1 MNPEDATA
9 KRGDSLPSFDPRRHT
24 SPDAPIEVMHV
35 ITSLDVGGAETVL
48 TRLVTGD
55 SAGPVSH
62 RVVSLKSGGALRA
75 NLEEAGIPVHGLG
88 IEGIGDVLGG
98 LVRLV
103 RIIRLEKPAVVH
115 GWLYHAVL
123 LATLA
128 LALSGRRSRTRLVWG
143 VRCSDMDMRRYAWS
157 ARYVAKPLPF
167 LSSKTDLVTYNSEAG
182 RAVHERIGYRPPGY
196 RVVPNGVDVDR
207 FRPRPN
213 ERSAVRAE
221 MGLGDEHFVV
231 GMCARVDPMKDHENF
246 VKAAVVFAATAPEAR
261 FVLVGAGTDRQRS
274 RLDRMIAASGIEE
287 RFVRLGQRRDIGR
300 IHAAL
305 DVATLS
311 SAFGEG
317 FSNVLAEAMACGVP
331 CVATDVGDSASIV
344 SDTGLVVPPRNA
356 EALAAAWDSLRREGC
371 DRRVELGTAARR
383 RVASRYGLAAMM
395 EAHRALY
402 GELVVSGGTRGRRSG
417 ADPRPLGDRLAR
429 NAESTLRPI
438 DAQQSDRPAGSDTRR
453 RVRTALLIAATA
465 VCMVLAIRA
474 VDLGAVGEALGGVD
488 PRHVALAVVMLL
500 CNAFVAMVRFRYL
513 LGGFGY
519 SPAWQRLVAAF
530 SVGLLGNQFVLN
542 FIGQSLGRAGV
553 LVSSGVPFG
562 ATVIATFFERLLAA
576 ALLGTA
582 GLIAA
587 WYLLPHFGFDFS
599 HGGAYFVS
607 LVGGMTL
614 AAAVAGL
621 AVSRRGTAAR
631 AVAVAARGV
640 RRFWR
645 VGLLT
650 IVAHCFMLASYVVAL
665 FALGHE
671 TLTPEIVAAAII
683 VTFAAGLPFS
693 LGGWGIRELSAVA
706 AFGAVGVDPPMAL
719 AAGLLVGV
727 CSFVVNLVVACPG
740 LLLLPGRVPES
751 PVKVDPASP
760 DWDARLVVG
769 CAALAAVTI
778 FFQMRVQGGDGLVT
792 ANFADLLAL
801 IGLGSFL
808 LLAIRSRD
816 RFSGLPRPLIAALI
830 LLSLLFAYGLLLG
843 YANFGATPWALLNR
857 GFGWLVI
864 LGYVALGLAV
874 AMLDAERARWLILRV
889 LVAAGTVV
897 AVLQLVFL
905 VFLKFGFP
913 PPEEVLTYPL
923 EGYAYNVNTFGFQMA
938 MTALAAILAHRF
950 GVLGSDRRWLVAVLF
965 LTGLVVF
972 FTGSRTALGMFAVLL
987 VLSVAFASPQ
997 ERHRTLGAVLVATV
1011 FVALAAAAIA
1021 NIPLLDNAPGTGAFP
1036 IRGVQSVV
1044 GSDSVRWV
1052 TFADGWR
1059 YWLERPLF
1067 GHGLGA
1073 YVAGQLAEKGHY
1085 LVFHSVPIWLMAEMG
1100 AVGLATGLAAF
1111 GWLALGAWRL
1121 MRDPRSRDWGVG
1133 LVMAL
1138 ICWGAGN
1145 LVHDFAF
1152 QRLFWFFAAFAFGCA
1167 AAEHVAA
1174 RRRFGTEPS
1183 RERDAARPGW
1193 NLNDSR
1199 DANAEL
1205 PEGGSGN
1212 MKRRLMIVVTE
1223 DWYLWSHRIG
1233 LAMAARDAG
1242 YEVTVVT
1249 RVGEYGDRIRA
1260 LGLGLVDVDFARG
1273 RLSPWANLGTV
1284 RVLCDVYRRWAPDLV
1299 HHVALKPVV
1308 LGSVAAA
1315 RTGVPAVVNALTGL
1329 GTVLL
1334 SDHPKARVARPILRP
1349 ALGWA
1354 LRRPR
1359 SCAVV
1364 QNLENTKFVESLGVP
1379 PDRISL
1385 VRGAGVD
1392 IRRFRPA
1399 PEHEGTIRVTMVS
1412 RLLRDKGV
1420 REFVEA
1426 ASLVNALRQ
1435 DVTFTLVGAPDEENP
1450 TSFSLE
1456 EVQSWHADGVVEWWG
1471 QRNDV
1476 EEILARSHVAV
1487 LPTYGEGIPLTLLE
1501 AAACGRP
1508 IVATD
1513 VPGCREVVRHEGN
1526 GLLVP
1531 ARDARALAEA
1541 IVSLVDDPARRAAM
1555 GAEGR
1560 RRAETEFA
1568 AERIHAET
1576 LRVYER
1582 ALASAGA

>member
-1 MNPEDATA
+1 M
-9 KRGDSLPSFDPRRHT
+9 
-24 SPDAPIEVMHV
+24 
-35 ITSLDVGGAETVL
+35 
-48 TRLVTGD
+48 
-55 SAGPVSH
+55 
-62 RVVSLKSGGALRA
+62 
-75 NLEEAGIPVHGLG
+75 
-88 IEGIGDVLGG
+88 
-98 LVRLV
+98 
-103 RIIRLEKPAVVH
+103 
-115 GWLYHAVL
+115 
-123 LATLA
+123 
-128 LALSGRRSRTRLVWG
+128 
-143 VRCSDMDMRRYAWS
+143 
-157 ARYVAKPLPF
+157 
-167 LSSKTDLVTYNSEAG
+167 
-182 RAVHERIGYRPPGY
+182 
-196 RVVPNGVDVDR
+196 
-207 FRPRPN
+207 
-213 ERSAVRAE
+213 
-221 MGLGDEHFVV
+221 
-231 GMCARVDPMKDHENF
+231 
-246 VKAAVVFAATAPEAR
+246 
-261 FVLVGAGTDRQRS
+261 
-274 RLDRMIAASGIEE
+274 
-287 RFVRLGQRRDIGR
+287 
-300 IHAAL
+300 
-305 DVATLS
+305 
-311 SAFGEG
+311 
-317 FSNVLAEAMACGVP
+317 
-331 CVATDVGDSASIV
+331 
-344 SDTGLVVPPRNA
+344 
-356 EALAAAWDSLRREGC
+356 
-371 DRRVELGTAARR
+371 
-383 RVASRYGLAAMM
+383 
-395 EAHRALY
+395 
-402 GELVVSGGTRGRRSG
+402 
-417 ADPRPLGDRLAR
+417 
-429 NAESTLRPI
+429 
-438 DAQQSDRPAGSDTRR
+438 
-453 RVRTALLIAATA
+453 RTALVVAATA
-465 VCMVLAIRA
+465 VCMVLALRA

-488 PRHVALAVVMLL
+488 PRHVALAVVLLL
-500 CNAFVAMVRFRYL
+500 CNAFVAMVRFRFL

-519 SPAWQRLVAAF
+519 SPAWQRQVAAF

-542 FIGQSLGRAGV
+542 FLGQSLGRAGV

-576 ALLGTA
+576 GLLGTA
-582 GLIAA
+582 CLIAA

-607 LVGGMTL
+607 LVGGMAL
-614 AAAVAGL
+614 AATFAGV
-621 AVSRRGTAAR
+621 AVSRHGTLVR
-631 AVAVAARGV
+631 AVAVAVRGV

-650 IVAHCFMLASYVVAL
+650 IVAHCFMLGSYVAAL

-671 TLTPEIVAAAII
+671 TLTTEIVAAAII
-683 VTFAAGLPFS
+683 VMFVAGLPFS

-706 AFGAVGVDPPMAL
+706 AFGAVGVDPSMAL

-727 CSFVVNLVVACPG
+727 CSLVVNLVAACPG

-751 PVKVDPASP
+751 AVKVDPTSP
-760 DWDARLVVG
+760 DWDARLVTG

-792 ANFADLLAL
+792 ANVADLPAL
-801 IGLGSFL
+801 IGLGSIL
-808 LLAIRSRD
+808 LLVIRSRD
-816 RFSGLPRPLIAALI
+816 RFSDLPRPLIAALI

-874 AMLDAERARWLILRV
+874 TMLDAERARWLILRV
-889 LVAAGTVV
+889 LVAAGTAV
-897 AVLQLVFL
+897 AVLQMAFL
-905 VFLKFGFP
+905 VFLKLGFP
-913 PPEEVLTYPL
+913 PPQGVLTHPL
-923 EGYAYNVNTFGFQMA
+923 EGYAYNANAFGFQMA

-965 LTGLVVF
+965 LTGLVIF
-972 FTGSRTALGMFAVLL
+972 FTGSRTAIGMFAALL
-987 VLSVAFASPQ
+987 VLSVAFASPE
-997 ERHRTLGAVLVATV
+997 ERYRTFATVIVATV

-1036 IRGVQSVV
+1036 PIREVHSVV
-1044 GSDSVRWV
+1044 GSDSVRWQ
-1052 TFADGWR
+1052 TFADGWQ

-1073 YVAGQLAEKGHY
+1073 YVERQLAESGHY
-1085 LVFHSVPIWLMAEMG
+1085 QVFHSTPIWLMAEMG
-1100 AVGLATGLAAF
+1100 AVGLAAGLAAF
-1111 GWLALGAWRL
+1111 GCLALGAWRL

-1133 LVMAL
+1133 LMMAL

-1174 RRRFGTEPS
+1174 RQRSGTEPS
-1183 RERDAARPGW
+1183 RERERDGTWPGW
-1193 NLNDSR
+1193 NRNDSR

-1249 RVGEYGDRIRA
+1249 RVGEHGDRIRA

-1273 RLSPWANLGTV
+1273 RLSPWANFGTV
-1284 RVLCDVYRRWAPDLV
+1284 RVLCDIYRRWAPHLV

-1334 SDHPKARVARPILRP
+1334 SDHPKARLARPIVRP

-1379 PDRISL
+1379 PERISL

-1399 PEHEGTIRVTMVS
+1399 PEQEGTVRVTMVS

-1476 EEILARSHVAV
+1476 AEILARSHVAV

-1576 LRVYER
+1576 LRVYEQ
-1582 ALASAGA
+1582 ALADAGA